1 MEIIRED
8 IPKLSADF
16 CDRVVAASREVTQ
29 KRPISLRTL
38 WERAANVLPVRPNWA
53 IAMMAAV
60 FVIGFALGFETYTID
75 NVVELMEVVL

>member
-1 MEIIRED
+1 MQLEREN

-16 CDRVVAASREVTQ
+16 CDRVVAASRNVPQ
-29 KRPISLRTL
+29 RRPISLRVL
-38 WERAANVLPVRPNWA
+38 WERAANILPIRPNWA

-60 FVIGFALGFETYTID
+60 FVIGFVAGFETYTID